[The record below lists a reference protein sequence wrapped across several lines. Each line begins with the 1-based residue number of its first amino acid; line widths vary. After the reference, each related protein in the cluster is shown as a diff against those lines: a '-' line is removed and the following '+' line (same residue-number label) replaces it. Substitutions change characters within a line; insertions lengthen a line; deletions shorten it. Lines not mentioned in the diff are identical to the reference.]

1 MTAIPNYSG
10 RQGFRLGSF
19 WKKADVDRLYHAQEP
34 GFRTGVGADGKEYM
48 CVEFEALTSATDGD
62 VLYWTDVA
70 AGKVSNRS
78 SGSTGMVAGCLV
90 IPSGVSAPVTDDQGF
105 IQIKGVCRMRKAT
118 ALAVAAGNA
127 ATATSDGT
135 VTVAGSDHYD
145 DANDNV
151 AFASAASD
159 ETMTVA
165 ASSNPDNANIT
176 GLMVGRVAET
186 VAANASDEVDVLLTL
201 EWA

>member
-1 MTAIPNYSG
+1 MTIRNYSE

-19 WKKADVDRLYHAQEP
+19 WRKADVDRLYHAQRP

-70 AGKVSNRS
+70 AGKVQNRS

-90 IPSGVSAPVTDDQGF
+90 IPPGVSAPVTDDQGF
-105 IQIKGVCRMRKAT
+105 IQIKGVCEMRKAT

-127 ATATSDGT
+127 I
-135 VTVAGSDHYD
+135 
-145 DANDNV
+145 
-151 AFASAASD
+151 
-159 ETMTVA
+159 VA
-165 ASSNPDNANIT
+165 ASNGTVAIPSSSPDTMVLT
-176 GLMVGRVAET
+176 GLVFGRAAET
-186 VAANASDEVDVLLTL
+186 VAANVKGTVDVLLAM